1 MTQLRWLCLFIFV
14 LRPLTMFSQ
23 INTGKVG
30 GIVSD
35 STGASIAGVKV
46 RAIQNETGTV
56 TEAVTGQDGSYLL
69 NFLLPGTYQ
78 VGAARE
84 GFQQELTSG
93 LVVTAGG
100 NLHLDM
106 SLRVGNASEVIQ
118 VAANP
123 IGVATETSEL
133 SQTFSYKDLDTL
145 PNIDRNPLYQLN
157 LIPGAN
163 SDAGSGNYGS
173 NGNENGSAVG
183 QTRPQLASLGGVDA
197 NANSVYIE
205 GVFNREPQNAYI
217 GLTPP
222 IEGIQ
227 EVQVYTGKYNAEFGF
242 SGSAVINIV
251 TKAGTNR
258 FHGAVFEFL
267 RNNATD
273 AKNYFATGTTPF
285 QRNQF
290 GGAIG
295 GPILRDKLFFFA
307 DYEGTRFHTSNPE
320 LTSAP
325 TARMIT
331 GDFSE
336 LYDPTQPQ
344 DGAGNEYGQLY
355 NPFTRTF
362 DPETGAVT
370 GATPYAG
377 NIIPQT
383 QWDAAAT
390 NINAAKVFG
399 VANLPGI
406 SNNLYYLGTVRQNL
420 DQGDARIDYNLSER
434 HRTFYRYS
442 VLNSVTDNSS
452 NINQF
457 FQDGNADSITR
468 NQNMQL
474 SDLYSFGATRMN
486 ELRLG
491 YSRSNV
497 RTSNK
502 ALGANWNN
510 TFGIPNGNLGDA
522 GTQGLA
528 EFPNFAGV
536 HNVAQPDWVGYIIS
550 NTVSGVDN
558 YTWLHGKH
566 TVKVGANLNHV
577 QDVSADVIGGDD
589 PRGSLTFD
597 PAMTSYDGNATPY
610 SYPSFLLGVMTSS
623 ARARFVN
630 GAPFQS
636 YWQNAWYVQDDY
648 KILPSL
654 TLNLGLRYE
663 LITSPVERHNRQSNW
678 DQTTSSVVVATDSN
692 RSPGINTD
700 KSSWGPRLGLAWS
713 PDHGKTSIRAGYGV
727 SYWMAYWTGP
737 LTVLGL
743 TYPNY
748 AKASLLTPNNLTPTL
763 LLSRDGIPIPSATRD
778 DAGNL
783 TIPDNAVIRGVEKD
797 WRAQS
802 VDQKTLNVEREIR
815 PGMIVDIGYLGVRGR
830 HNLHVQN
837 INQAPPSVNPSNDFQ
852 TQRPLYGKYAT
863 LGDVPISV
871 SRADS
876 FYNALT
882 VRFAA
887 RVGKD
892 LNVNA
897 SYAHGRSFANGNN
910 IDQNNIHQYQGPTAQ
925 DIAHIFN
932 AQAAYALPVGHGKAY
947 LSHSNTIVNTFFGGW
962 QYSAL
967 LHMRSGVRF
976 DVTSNV
982 SHLNNGQGNRAD
994 RVGNGELSNPTIAKW
1009 FDTSAFR
1016 DHADQGTYGNAGVY
1030 PLHGD
1035 DQIQLDSSLAK
1046 TFSLF
1051 EGTQLEFR
1059 TDAFNT
1065 FNHPDFGTPDA
1076 SVGDAGEG
1084 QVTSTSVDN
1093 RRLQLSLR
1101 LSF

>member
-1 MTQLRWLCLFIFV
+1 MLAQ
-14 LRPLTMFSQ
+14 M
-23 INTGKVG
+23 NTGKVSG
-30 GIVSD
+30 TVSD
-35 STGASIAGVKV
+35 STGAAIEAAQV
-46 RAIQNETGTV
+46 RAIEDATGSV
-56 TEAVTGQDGSYLL
+56 TEARTAKDGTYLL
-69 NFLLPGTYQ
+69 NFLLPGTYRIE
-78 VGAARE
+78 VIKS
-84 GFQQELTSG
+84 GFQQENTSG
-93 LVVTAGG
+93 VVVNAGG
-100 NLHLDM
+100 NLRIDVP
-106 SLRVGNASEVIQ
+106 LRVGSTTEIIQ
-118 VAANP
+118 VAADP
-123 IGVATETSEL
+123 ISVATETSEL
-133 SQTFSYKDLDTL
+133 SQTFSFKELDTL

-157 LIPGAN
+157 LMPGAN
-163 SDAGSGNYGS
+163 NDSGSGNYGS

-242 SGSAVINIV
+242 SGSAVVNIV
-251 TKAGTNR
+251 TKAGTNQ
-258 FHGAVFEFL
+258 FHGALFEFL

-273 AKNYFATGTTPF
+273 AKNYFATDTTPF

-290 GGAIG
+290 GGAVG
-295 GPILRDKLFFFA
+295 GPIFKDKFFFFG
-307 DYEGTRFHTSNPE
+307 DYQGTRFHTSTPE
-320 LTSAP
+320 FTSAP
-325 TARMIT
+325 TERMIT

-336 LYDPTQPQ
+336 LYDPTQSK
-344 DGAGNEYGQLY
+344 DNAGNEYGQLY
-355 NPFTRTF
+355 DPFTRTF
-362 DPETGAVT
+362 DPKTGAVT

-377 NIIPQT
+377 NIIPVAE
-383 QWDAAAT
+383 WDPASK
-390 NINAAKVFG
+390 NINDAKVFG

-406 SNNLYYLGTVRQNL
+406 SNNLYYLGTVKQNV
-420 DQGDARIDYNLSER
+420 DQGDGRIDFNASER
-434 HRTFYRYS
+434 HRIFYRYS

-452 NINQF
+452 SINQF
-457 FQDGNADSITR
+457 YQDGNADSITR

-474 SDLYSFGATRMN
+474 SDMFTFSATSMN
-486 ELRLG
+486 ELRFG

-497 RTSNK
+497 HTSNK
-502 ALGANWNN
+502 SLDADWNN

-522 GTQGLA
+522 ATQGLA
-528 EFPNFAGV
+528 EFPDFQGV
-536 HNVAQPDWVGYIIS
+536 HNVAQPDWIGYIIS

-566 TVKVGANLNHV
+566 TIKLGLNLNHV
-577 QDVSADVIGGDD
+577 QDVSADTIGGDD

-597 PAMTSYDGNATPY
+597 PAMTSYDGNTAPY
-610 SYPSFLLGVMTSS
+610 SYPSFLLGTMTGT
-623 ARARFVN
+623 ARARFVQ

-663 LITSPVERHNRQSNW
+663 LVTRPIERHNRESNW
-678 DQTTSSVVVATDSN
+678 DQATESLVVATSSN
-692 RSPGINTD
+692 RSPGLNLD
-700 KSSWGPRLGLAWS
+700 MNAWGPRLGFAWS
-713 PDHGKTSIRAGYGV
+713 PDHGKTSIRGGYGV
-727 SYWMAYWTGP
+727 SNWMAYWTGP

-748 AKASLLTPNNLTPTL
+748 AKASVLTPNNLTPTL
-763 LLSRDGIPIPSATRD
+763 LLSKDGIPVPTAVTD
-778 DAGNL
+778 GAGNIV
-783 TIPDNAVIRGVEKD
+783 IPDNAVIRGVEAG

-815 PGMIVDIGYLGVRGR
+815 PNMIVDIGYLGVRGR
-830 HNLHVQN
+830 HNLYVQN
-837 INQAPPSVNPSNDFQ
+837 INQAPPSTNPNNDFQ
-852 TQRPLYGKYAT
+852 TQRPLYHLYPG
-863 LGDVPISV
+863 LGDLPISV

-887 RVGKD
+887 TVGHD
-892 LNVNA
+892 LDVNA
-897 SYAHGRSFANGNN
+897 SYAHGRSFADGNN

-932 AQAAYALPVGHGKAY
+932 AEASYALPVGRGKMF
-947 LSHSNTIVNTFFGGW
+947 LNHSNRLVDTLLGGW
-962 QYSAL
+962 EYSAL

-976 DVTSNV
+976 DVSSGV
-982 SHLNNGQGNRAD
+982 SHLNNGQGNRPD
-994 RVGNGELSNPTIAKW
+994 RVGNGELSHPTIAQW
-1009 FDTSAFR
+1009 FDTSAFI
-1016 DHADQGTYGNAGVY
+1016 DHQEEGTYGDAGVF

-1046 TFSLF
+1046 TFKLF
-1051 EGTQLEFR
+1051 ERTQLEFR
-1059 TDAFNT
+1059 ADAFNT

-1076 SVGDAGEG
+1076 TVGDGGEG

-1093 RRLQLSLR
+1093 RRMQLSLR